1 MKRYVVKYADGSQ
14 MDLAGIAAFIMEQSS
29 EERAM
34 RYVRRLVNECSSL
47 HVAPYRGNKRD
58 DLRPNMRLIG
68 YKREVAIVFRIE
80 EQSSAVVILGFAYR
94 GRSLDE
100 ISNRNE

>member
-1 MKRYVVKYADGSQ
+1 
-14 MDLAGIAAFIMEQSS
+14 
-29 EERAM
+29 
-34 RYVRRLVNECSSL
+34 
-47 HVAPYRGNKRD
+47 
-58 DLRPNMRLIG
+58 MRLIG